1 MITHVRITVTRAK
14 KEKMAIL
21 TIEDLTGP
29 IEAVVFPPAYATY
42 FPHLEVDRIVFLKG
56 KVDRRREEPCI
67 VVDQVI
73 PIEKAYE
80 ELTEQVRIILRAKN
94 GAAGQV
100 THGNGTENSMA
111 SDLQKLRTLLNQQ
124 HATRGNGN
132 GASAQVLI
140 EVHEAG
146 QVATLRV
153 NNLRIPVDGT
163 LSQRIAAM
171 LNDTTA
177 CCQLLGPPRVNP
189 RARQHNASVPQ
200 PQTLPVGKASSDG
213 DVKMCASID
222 RY

>member
-1 MITHVRITVTRAK
+1 
-14 KEKMAIL
+14 
-21 TIEDLTGP
+21 
-29 IEAVVFPPAYATY
+29 
-42 FPHLEVDRIVFLKG
+42 
-56 KVDRRREEPCI
+56 
-67 VVDQVI
+67 
-73 PIEKAYE
+73 
-80 ELTEQVRIILRAKN
+80 LTEQVRIILRAKN

-100 THGNGTENSMA
+100 THGNGTGNSMA
-111 SDLQKLRTLLNQQ
+111 SDLQNLRTLLNQQ

-132 GASAQVLI
+132 GASSSTAQVLI

-163 LSQRIAAM
+163 LPQRIAAM

-189 RARQHNASVPQ
+189 QARQHNASVPQ
-200 PQTLPVGKASSDG
+200 PETLPVGKAPSDG
-213 DVKMCASID
+213 DVKICASID